1 MKKTIPVV
9 GMACSAC
16 SAHVEKRLS
25 EMEGV
30 HSASVSL
37 TGRSAT
43 VEYDETIVSLSQ
55 MKQAVNDIGFDLVI
69 ESNRSIAEI
78 ERRNYTLLLRKT
90 LLSWCFSILVMML
103 SMGWGTWLFGDVLQS
118 SNSSVLQLSLLFALA
133 NMLFCGRDFY
143 VNAFKQLRHG
153 VASMDVLVAMS
164 TMVAFLFSTFNTF
177 WGDAVWT
184 PRGIEW
190 HTYFDASCMIITFVL
205 TGRLLEEKA
214 KNATAGSIREL
225 MGLQP
230 KTARLVPSIQPQG
243 GGMAEP
249 SLVPLTTITIGDVLE
264 VRAGEKV
271 PVDGIV
277 VEATSFMTADSAYVD
292 EAMISGEPTPVRKSK
307 GDKVLSGTVLQQGTL
322 HVRARQVGEQSALA
336 NIIRMV
342 QEAQS
347 SKAPVQRIVD
357 KIAMVFVPVVLCLS
371 LLTLVAW
378 IIIGSTFNVLP
389 HAILSAIAVLVIAC
403 PCAMGL
409 ATPTA
414 LMVSIGKAAK
424 NNILVKD
431 ATALERL
438 KDIQA
443 MVIDK
448 TGTLTIPNQQI
459 DFTRADSLPL
469 EEREQLKPHAREAMT
484 TLISMGVDVYM
495 MSGDRDDAARYWA
508 EKAGIRH
515 YHSMVKPQ
523 DKENLVRQLQQEG
536 KVVAMV
542 GDGIND
548 TQALALADVSIAMG
562 RGTDVAMDVA
572 QVTLMSDD
580 LRRLPESIRLS
591 RRTVSMIRQNLFWA
605 FIYNLVSIPLAAG
618 IPYAFG
624 IHWQITPMWASAL
637 MACSSVSVVLN
648 SLRLKFISL

>member
-118 SNSSVLQLSLLFALA
+118 YNSSVLQLSLLFALA

-177 WGDAVWT
+177 WGGAVWT

-225 MGLQP
+225 MGLQS
-230 KTARLVPSIQPQG
+230 KTARLVNEEFQ
-243 GGMAEP
+243 E
-249 SLVPLTTITIGDVLE
+249 VPLTTITIGDVLE

-469 EEREQLKPHAREAMT
+469 EEREQLKPHAREAIT